1 MPRIDL
7 VMLLSSSALGCH
19 DDRPSLYVKQHPVGE
34 GRRENRGDFTSHAHS
49 DVPAAWAGLHPFPE
63 HQGDGIAR
71 LQGAGGGLV
80 AVGVRASAET
90 HGQGPA
96 VRAEDDCRAP
106 AADAF
111 PAGWFPHLPAVD
123 GSGVEDLNCVKD
135 APCMDLPGG
144 SSEAMTTAMLGLAQ
158 RGEKPGNLAA
168 QTRELGDLRPE
179 H

>member
-71 LQGAGGGLV
+71 LQGAGRGLV
-80 AVGVRASAET
+80 AVGVRASGET

-111 PAGWFPHLPAVD
+111 PAGWFPHLTAVD
-123 GSGVEDLNCVKD
+123 GGTPSPSARPGTGPTGVQPGWCRGVPTTWARGPRGRQPRPP
-135 APCMDLPGG
+135 APRG
-144 SSEAMTTAMLGLAQ
+144 LGLPA
-158 RGEKPGNLAA
+158 GHP
-168 QTRELGDLRPE
+168 RP
-179 H
+179 